1 MVAVG
6 FLAVVFT
13 TPETR
18 WFYLVYACL
27 HAFAMAGINSG
38 VINLI
43 YDYVPDRDRATA
55 MGIKN
60 AMGGILA
67 FFTALGSG
75 LILAR
80 IQANGGLQIFG
91 MTLYAQQFLAFLSCA
106 MTLILILYMR
116 TVIAPLHKITE
127 DTPVEQNEQIKVP

>member
-1 MVAVG
+1 
-6 FLAVVFT
+6 
-13 TPETR
+13 
-18 WFYLVYACL
+18 
-27 HAFAMAGINSG
+27 MAGINSG

-75 LILAR
+75 LILAK

-91 MTLYAQQFLAFLSCA
+91 ITLYAQQFLAFLSCA

-127 DTPVEQNEQIKVP
+127 DTPVEQNENK